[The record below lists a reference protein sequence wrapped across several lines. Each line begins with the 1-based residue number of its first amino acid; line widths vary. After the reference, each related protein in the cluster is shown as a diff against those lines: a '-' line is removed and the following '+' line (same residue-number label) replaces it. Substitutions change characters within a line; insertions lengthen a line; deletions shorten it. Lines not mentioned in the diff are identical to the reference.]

1 MNRWTAPLEVKVI
14 TGLLVGIALVH
25 ILISLI
31 LLSAPGSTVRVLFV
45 PVTALVLGAIVAGGL
60 AVPGRFPRFSQF
72 SRYIGYAVIAIMALQ
87 HAFGMLAGTLWWL
100 RIFFGLAAAGYIYA
114 GVLLSS
120 RPVLR
125 HVGSAKA

>member
-14 TGLLVGIALVH
+14 TGLLVGIAVVH
-25 ILISLI
+25 ILISLV
-31 LLSAPGSTVRVLFV
+31 LLSAPGSTIRVLFV
-45 PVTALVLGAIVAGGL
+45 PVTALVLGAVVAAGL

>member
-25 ILISLI
+25 ILISLV

-45 PVTALVLGAIVAGGL
+45 PVTALVLGGIVAAGL

-72 SRYIGYAVIAIMALQ
+72 SRYIGYAVIGIMALQ

>member
-1 MNRWTAPLEVKVI
+1 MSRRRAALEVKVI
-14 TGLLVGIALVH
+14 TGLLLGIAVVH
-25 ILISLI
+25 IVLSLV

-45 PVTALVLGAIVAGGL
+45 PVTSLILGAIVAGGL
-60 AVPGRFPRFSQF
+60 AAPDRFPRYARF
-72 SRYIGYAVIAIMALQ
+72 SRYIGYAVVGIMALQ
-87 HAFGMLAGTLWWL
+87 HAFGMLAGALWWL